1 MITYIS
7 RDTSPALA
15 HYGVKGMKWGKHLN
29 PQELNQA
36 VNDTI
41 AGNYGNGSDRQ
52 KALGDN
58 YKQIQDAVNKRLG
71 VNVKNGKKS
80 SKASSRSQTR
90 LQRLATAVIQGKYG
104 NGADREKALGSNYQA
119 VQNAVNV
126 QLLGKKAAA
135 SIAKSR
141 GWNTAF
147 KETSFSKKTANS
159 KKAVA
164 KASNNKSSSKS
175 KPKATEKDAKHD
187 DFGHGAY
194 LEHYGVRGMKWGVRR
209 FQDENGKL
217 LPAGKKRYGS
227 RPYSATDAKQAKE
240 DADSKAYREKQ
251 AQRINVFNQGAKA
264 GRNLETTFRGI
275 TTMKDTAAYNRKFN
289 EEVSKLSDAELQ
301 KRLKRVKLENNYYQ
315 AMRNKDTRNGKI
327 TAADVLDVV
336 GNVSATAASVV
347 AVAIAIKQLKG

>member
-1 MITYIS
+1 MTTYIS

-29 PQELNQA
+29 SQELNQA

-41 AGNYGNGSDRQ
+41 AGNYGNGAYRQ

-80 SKASSRSQTR
+80 SKASSRSQKR
-90 LQRLATAVIQGKYG
+90 LQQLATAVIQGKYG

-147 KETSFSKKTANS
+147 KETSSSKK
-159 KKAVA
+159 
-164 KASNNKSSSKS
+164 KS
-175 KPKATEKDAKHD
+175 EAKHD
-187 DFGHGAY
+187 DFGDTPYLAHHG
-194 LEHYGVRGMKWGVRR
+194 VKGMKWGVRR
-209 FQDENGKL
+209 YQDKNGKL
-217 LPAGKKRYGS
+217 LPAGKKRYGNQ
-227 RPYSATDAKQAKE
+227 PKDQKQ
-240 DADSKAYREKQ
+240 YREKQ
-251 AQRINVFNQGAKA
+251 AQRINVLNQTAKA
-264 GRNLETTFRGI
+264 SRNASTTVGDIVGRKALISKNREFNESVSKMSDEELR
-275 TTMKDTAAYNRKFN
+275 KRYNRVN
-289 EEVSKLSDAELQ
+289 
-301 KRLKRVKLENNYYQ
+301 LENNYYNALQ
-315 AMRNKDTRNGKI
+315 QKSNRVGEL
-327 TAADVLDVV
+327 TAGDVLNTF
-336 GNVSATAASVV
+336 GNVAATAASVT
-347 AVAIAIKQLKG
+347 AIALAVKQLRS